1 MLVVSLYVTKLS
13 PIYYLQHERL
23 CYIFDTT
30 RTRKVLMRKF
40 VFFNNLI
47 NEWYLRKLKLIK
59 VHVNQHDF
67 VSDTQTPS
75 RSWFL
80 LCFLHEL
87 LTSSTTSFPHWT
99 GGGGGGGGGCWKLLF
114 CKDMIGQECKTGIS
128 IPYVHNKF
136 CQDCS
141 FFCLQQFISGIN
153 DGEPRVLACEL
164 YLSCA
169 LRVVCKSLI
178 STVNIY
184 RHWITPWYTRHD
196 YCVEPV
202 KYWIE
207 KYVVDK
213 LSLPCLCVVS

>member
-99 GGGGGGGGGCWKLLF
+99 GGGGGGDVENCCFARIWLGKSARQVFLF
-114 CKDMIGQECKTGIS
+114 HTYIINFAR
-128 IPYVHNKF
+128 IVV
-136 CQDCS
+136 S
-141 FFCLQQFISGIN
+141 FVCNNLSLVSMMENLVYWHVNCIFLALC
-153 DGEPRVLACEL
+153 VLYANH
-164 YLSCA
+164 SFPM
-169 LRVVCKSLI
+169 
-178 STVNIY
+178 VNIY